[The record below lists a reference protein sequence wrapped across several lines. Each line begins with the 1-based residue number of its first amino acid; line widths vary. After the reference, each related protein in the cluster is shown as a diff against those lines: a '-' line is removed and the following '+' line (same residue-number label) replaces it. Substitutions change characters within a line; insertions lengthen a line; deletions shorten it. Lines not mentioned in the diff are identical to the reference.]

1 MRTLGLFE
9 GVGVELEYMI
19 VDASSLD
26 VVPKSDHVLYSVAGD
41 YTSEVERGAL
51 AWSNELVLH
60 VLEIKTNGPAEGLQ
74 GLDDVFLSDLRE
86 VGAILKGINARLM
99 PGAVHPWMNPARE
112 THLWPH
118 EDNEIYDAFDRIFGC
133 TGHGWSNLQC
143 AHLNLPFDGDD
154 EFARLHAAI
163 RLLLPIIP
171 ALAASS
177 PIMDARITGL
187 MDSRMHCYRENQ
199 KKIPSI
205 AGRVIPEPVYTR
217 RDYEEKILGPMYAE
231 IAPFDRDEILRNE
244 WLNARGAIARF
255 DRSTIEIR
263 IIDVQECPSAD
274 LAILHA
280 ITTVARALV
289 HEKWQPLAR
298 QKHAD
303 TDALNATLVATT
315 HVADAA
321 MIRDRD
327 YLEAFGIHSR
337 EATAGDVWRH
347 LVESVVA
354 AEPGLGAAWEKALS
368 VILSEGP
375 LARRIVRTVAG
386 EKPGVASRL
395 GLDRDRLHHVYG
407 SLCDCLN
414 ENRMFHAET

>member
-26 VVPKSDHVLYSVAGD
+26 VLPRSDHVLHAVAGD
-41 YTSEVERGAL
+41 YLSEVERGAL

-60 VLEIKTNGPAEGLQ
+60 VLELKTNGPAAGLQ
-74 GLDDVFLSDLRE
+74 GLDDVFLSDLRQ
-86 VGAILKGINARLM
+86 VGNILSGINARLM
-99 PGAVHPWMNPARE
+99 PGAAHPWMDPARE
-112 THLWPH
+112 TRLWPH

-163 RLLLPIIP
+163 RLVLPIIP

-177 PIMDARITGL
+177 PILDGRITGL
-187 MDSRMHCYRENQ
+187 MDSRMHFYRENQ

-205 AGRVIPEPVYTR
+205 AGLVIPEPVYTQR
-217 RDYEEKILGPMYAE
+217 EYEEKILGPMYAD
-231 IAPFDRDEILRNE
+231 IAPFDRDEILKNE

-255 DRSTIEIR
+255 DRSAIEIR
-263 IIDVQECPSAD
+263 IIDMQECPSAD

-280 ITTVARALV
+280 VTSVARALV
-289 HEKWQPLAR
+289 GEKWQPLSR
-298 QKHAD
+298 QKRAD
-303 TDALNATLVATT
+303 TEALNAILVATT
-315 HVADAA
+315 HVADGA

-327 YLEAFGIHSR
+327 YLEAFGIRAR

-354 AEPGLGAAWEKALS
+354 AGPGLNGAWQSALS
-368 VILSEGP
+368 VMLSEGP
-375 LARRIVRTVAG
+375 LARRITRTVAG
-386 EKPGVASRL
+386 ENPDVASRL
-395 GLDRDRLHHVYG
+395 GLDRERLHRVYG
-407 SLCDCLN
+407 SLCECLN
-414 ENRMFHAET
+414 ENRMFHAEK